1 MLNADGTVYGRFGTR
16 SHRTEWYG
24 DVSLPGLAKALQG
37 ALDLHADY
45 PNNRSLLAGKRGDAP
60 EVASPEL
67 YPSLKDKYTD
77 SLNYEGEV
85 ARSCIH
91 CHQIGEAQ
99 REFYWSQKR
108 PIPERILF
116 PYPHPK
122 SLGLTLDPKERATV
136 QSISSDSPAEASGL
150 QAGDKILLLGGQ
162 PPLSIADVQWVL
174 HQTDE
179 KGGSIP
185 MVVQRDGSELNLSLD
200 LEPGWRQAGDISW
213 RVTMWSLRRMV
224 LGGMVLET
232 EPSTSDDHDAAEEAV
247 AIRVKRMGQ
256 NGPHGAAKRAGFQ
269 EGDLLVS
276 YDGHDEFG
284 SEAEVINYA
293 INHHVIG
300 DMVSAVVRR
309 GEEEVSLQLP
319 MQP

>member
-1 MLNADGTVYGRFGTR
+1 
-16 SHRTEWYG
+16 
-24 DVSLPGLAKALQG
+24 
-37 ALDLHADY
+37 
-45 PNNRSLLAGKRGDAP
+45 
-60 EVASPEL
+60 
-67 YPSLKDKYTD
+67 
-77 SLNYEGEV
+77 
-85 ARSCIH
+85 
-91 CHQIGEAQ
+91 
-99 REFYWSQKR
+99 
-108 PIPERILF
+108 
-116 PYPHPK
+116 
-122 SLGLTLDPKERATV
+122 V

-300 DMVSAVVRR
+300 VMVSAFVRR